1 MVGFLTGNGRK
12 GCGPSDVP
20 QHGLQLLPGQDRVTA
35 GGCNLLCVGGTG
47 IDLREL
53 FQRLGLGGSRVKA
66 RDRGGPSTEATHRSL
81 GRITN
86 YHWVT
91 HFLLPLSS
99 PPKFFSKKKN
109 VFENT

>member
-1 MVGFLTGNGRK
+1 MWGFLTGNGRK

-53 FQRLGLGGSRVKA
+53 FQRLGLGGAESRREIEGVPPQRQHTGLWA
-66 RDRGGPSTEATHRSL
+66 GSL
-81 GRITN
+81 TTTG
-86 YHWVT
+86 
-91 HFLLPLSS
+91 
-99 PPKFFSKKKN
+99 
-109 VFENT
+109 